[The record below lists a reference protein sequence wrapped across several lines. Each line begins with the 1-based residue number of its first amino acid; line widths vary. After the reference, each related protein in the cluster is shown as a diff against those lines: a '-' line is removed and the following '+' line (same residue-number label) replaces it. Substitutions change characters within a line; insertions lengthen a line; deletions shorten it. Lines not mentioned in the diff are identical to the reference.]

1 MTRYAENTAISA
13 EASRGEIERTLL
25 RYGAAAFSYGWEGN
39 KALVAFKMRGKFIR
53 FVLEMPD
60 REDQQFKLTETK
72 RWARSEEAA
81 YKAWEQ
87 ACRQKWRAL
96 ALVVK
101 AKLEAVESGITS
113 FEEEFL
119 AAIML
124 PNNQTVGQ
132 YVLPQVTIAYESGKM
147 PALIPGVGK
156 TGK

>member
-1 MTRYAENTAISA
+1 MARYAENTTISA

-25 RYGAAAFSYGWEGN
+25 RYGAAAFSYGWEGS
-39 KALVAFKMRGKFIR
+39 KALIAFKMRGKFIR

-60 REDQQFKLTETK
+60 RNDSQFKLTETR
-72 RWARSEEAA
+72 RWARSEDAA
-81 YKAWEQ
+81 LKAWEQ

-101 AKLEAVESGITS
+101 AKLEAVESGVS
-113 FEEEFL
+113 VFEEEFL

-132 YVLPQVTIAYESGKM
+132 YVLPQVTIAYETGKM
-147 PALIPGVGK
+147 PALLPGIGE
-156 TGK
+156 TSD